1 MHANDATRTA
11 SHASRVRFGWSAHV
25 RATERVDGTTRAY
38 GESGAVAPGK
48 TRIRH
53 PALGRSRRPLLS
65 VPATART
72 AESAAKTATL
82 VRAEYAEIRKPAS
95 RSPRGCAVRASS
107 ERADST
113 RPKVVRRSRDGIAVD
128 DGTSDRER
136 ETLENDRRGQ
146 DEHVRP
152 DEEEN
157 DAEGEIEL
165 GESNGSRRES
175 FSGRTRKGRA
185 DEDAPAE
192 SSDEEP
198 DFAAGESLTSRGDD
212 EAEEE
217 AGDRDVADGVEN
229 VASRR

>member
-1 MHANDATRTA
+1 
-11 SHASRVRFGWSAHV
+11 
-25 RATERVDGTTRAY
+25 
-38 GESGAVAPGK
+38 
-48 TRIRH
+48 
-53 PALGRSRRPLLS
+53 
-65 VPATART
+65 
-72 AESAAKTATL
+72 

-113 RPKVVRRSRDGIAVD
+113 RPKVVRRSRDAIAVD

-229 VASRR
+229 VVSRR